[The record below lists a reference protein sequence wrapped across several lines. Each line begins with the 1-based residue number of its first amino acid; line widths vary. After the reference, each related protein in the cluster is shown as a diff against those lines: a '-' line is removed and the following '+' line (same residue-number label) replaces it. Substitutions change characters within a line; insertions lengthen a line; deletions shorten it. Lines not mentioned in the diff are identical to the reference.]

1 MSAIAK
7 FECGRIAERIAEVK
21 ADQRRRGRHL
31 GGSRQFGFIIGHK
44 GKLRELPK
52 EQSAIRLIR
61 LLHAKGYS
69 LRGIADRV
77 KHRLGLMVSHM
88 TVKAVLRR
96 QEAKQETKGRVR
108 P

>member
-1 MSAIAK
+1 
-7 FECGRIAERIAEVK
+7 
-21 ADQRRRGRHL
+21 
-31 GGSRQFGFIIGHK
+31 
-44 GKLRELPK
+44 
-52 EQSAIRLIR
+52 

-96 QEAKQETKGRVR
+96 EEAKQETKGRVKPCSSPSPASSETR
-108 P
+108 HAPGRIYHGRG